1 MNPKLQKLF
10 AKFNWSPRIYSQNV
24 KAVYLY
30 KIKLN
35 IDISIDYDDE
45 CTVMVVTILL
55 TKTLLN
61 EVEKVF
67 FNAFKYVYKDGYHVY
82 IVKHYSISSFQESGN
97 RKPWNLLKCI
107 WVLGLTITENNESKR
122 SK

>member
-10 AKFNWSPRIYSQNV
+10 AKFNWSPRIYSQKI

-55 TKTLLN
+55 TKTLLD

-67 FNAFKYVYKDGYHVY
+67 FNAFKYVYKDHRN
-82 IVKHYSISSFQESGN
+82 H
-97 RKPWNLLKCI
+97 LKCRYFTL
-107 WVLGLTITENNESKR
+107 VYLL
-122 SK
+122 